1 MKGEITSGIAASKE
15 ASSEN
20 IAPSSFSGV
29 IFDKYDLT
37 VMAGVVDI
45 NPIKVAKGRKII
57 SLFDVFGNKIDISYS
72 TYPSTFPMKS

>member
-15 ASSEN
+15 ANSEN

-45 NPIKVAKGRKII
+45 NPIKVATGGKTI
-57 SLFDVFGNKIDISYS
+57 LLNDVFGNKINIL
-72 TYPSTFPMKS
+72 